1 MNRARS
7 FALAVILATTVAAA
21 ALAQDKP
28 TRHAEPPQASS
39 EKLVTMKFPGGTVAD
54 YAAALKKA
62 AGDVNIVVALEAKDI
77 PMPAVELTDASVEG
91 ALHVVHGR
99 TVQKDD
105 RIVRLEFQ
113 DISTGQPGEQTIYAV
128 NAIVAGRPVDKT
140 QISRVWSIA
149 NTLSTGVKSNDVL
162 TAIQTSLD
170 LLGDARRAPGGIS
183 SLQCNDRVDD
193 LLFRSFRARSI
204 AVPGRKQQAVL
215 SLCQ

>member
-1 MNRARS
+1 MNNRSRS
-7 FALAVILATTVAAA
+7 FTIGLFLALGFAAV
-21 ALAQDKP
+21 ALAQSKKP
-28 TRHAEPPQASS
+28 ANNPEPTPTG

-140 QISRVWSIA
+140 Q
-149 NTLSTGVKSNDVL
+149 
-162 TAIQTSLD
+162 
-170 LLGDARRAPGGIS
+170 
-183 SLQCNDRVDD
+183 
-193 LLFRSFRARSI
+193 
-204 AVPGRKQQAVL
+204 
-215 SLCQ
+215 